1 MGINMSN
8 IQYSLLGQNKTPSKE
23 RLLYMSSSVYEK
35 DWKSMI
41 HSHSFT
47 ELFYIVSGEG
57 ELCLEEKKIPLRA
70 DYLIVI
76 NPHVRHTETSSSYNQ
91 LKYIVLGID
100 NLKFQFGEEMNYCI
114 QDCRS
119 HQVMFLPLLQS
130 MLNELR
136 RKNILY
142 EEVVEHYLAIFLL
155 TIKRVMNCDVMIT
168 PSKNI
173 STECENVKTYM
184 DSHYQDCITLDL
196 LAAMAHWDKYYF
208 SHMFTKEYGISPINY
223 LLERRILQSKQ
234 LLKSTDYSVTQVAQ
248 STGFSSQN
256 YFSQAFKKSTG
267 VTPLQYRKHHQK
279 ANDYMEGE
287 TCED

>member
-1 MGINMSN
+1 MSN
-8 IQYSLLGQNKTPSKE
+8 IQYSLLGQDKTPSSE

-35 DWKSMI
+35 DWKSI
-41 HSHSFT
+41 FHSHSFT

-57 ELCLEEKKIPLRA
+57 ELCLEEKKIPIKENH
-70 DYLIVI
+70 LIII
-76 NPHVRHTETSSSYNQ
+76 NPHIKHTETSSSHNQ

-100 NLKFQFGEEMNYCI
+100 NLKFQFAEEVNYCI
-114 QDCRS
+114 HDCKT
-119 HQVMFLPLLQS
+119 HQSVFVPLLQS

-136 RKNILY
+136 KKNMLY
-142 EEVVEHYLAIFLL
+142 EEVLDHYLAIFFLI
-155 TIKRVMNCDVMIT
+155 IKRVMNCDVTIA
-168 PSKNI
+168 PSKNL
-173 STECENVKTYM
+173 STECENVKLYI
-184 DSHYQDCITLDL
+184 DSHYQNTITLDS
-196 LAAMAHWDKYYF
+196 LAAIAHWDKYYF

-267 VTPLQYRKHHQK
+267 VTPNQYRKHHQNI
-279 ANDYMEGE
+279 NDSGDESPL
-287 TCED
+287 